1 LNCNEVRTLLQAYMD
16 DEVDLSTSLEIGKH
30 LENCS
35 TCDREYQSSQALRR
49 AVASGTLYHRAPV
62 ELQKRVRSVVRQES
76 RAEAP
81 LRSRPWSL
89 LGVAAGLALV
99 ALITWGLLNSQARS
113 SQSNLL
119 AQEVLSS
126 SMRSLIAG
134 PLTDVQSSDQHTVKP
149 WFAGKLD
156 FSPTV
161 QDYATQGFPLA
172 GGRLDYVDNRP
183 VAALVYRH
191 QQHVIN
197 LYTWPA
203 PGTAIARPQEHNF
216 QGYNVFSWIQNG
228 MTYWAVSDMDAG
240 ELRQFAK
247 LIQDSP
253 GPAPSP

>member
-1 LNCNEVRTLLQAYMD
+1 LNCNEVRTLLQAYID
-16 DEVDLSTSLEIGKH
+16 DELDLSSSMEIGKH
-30 LENCS
+30 LENCAN
-35 TCDREYQSSQALRR
+35 CDREYQSAQALRQ
-49 AVASGTLYHRAPV
+49 AVASAALYYWAPAD
-62 ELQKRVRSVVRQES
+62 LQKRVRSVVRQES
-76 RAEAP
+76 RAETP
-81 LRSRPWSL
+81 SRLLPWSL

-99 ALITWGLLNSQARS
+99 ALIAWGLINSQARS
-113 SQSNLL
+113 SQSSLL

-156 FSPTV
+156 FSPSV
-161 QDYATQGFPLA
+161 QDYAAQGFPLA

-197 LYTWPA
+197 LYTWPSS
-203 PGTAIARPQEHNF
+203 GTANAPLQEHNF

-228 MTYWAVSDMDAG
+228 MSYWAVSDMDAG
-240 ELRQFAK
+240 ELQQFAK

-253 GPAPSP
+253 APTPSP